1 MNEPDL
7 KFLDF
12 SKNQSYAI
20 PDGKIALYMDDKNV
34 RRITLDNSITE
45 LVRDGYYSYLRVGYN
60 EFASDMYFI
69 FCKNPTPDA
78 LVITSGKKNRIVIN
92 SKFLV
97 EQIIERMGLPRK
109 SQHLNV
115 SENLSKSPDY
125 ITFRI
130 TKA

>member
-34 RRITLDNSITE
+34 RRITLNDSITE
-45 LVRDGYYSYLRVGYN
+45 LVRDGYCYLRVGYN

-69 FCKNPTPDA
+69 FCKSLTPDA
-78 LVITSGKKNRIVIN
+78 LVITSGKKNRTVIN

-109 SQHLNV
+109 TQHLNV